1 MANIAWIFIGG
12 GLGSLARYGLSLA
25 ALRWQSPGKGSELGT
40 LGFPWGTFS
49 ANVLASALAG
59 VLMAWLLSQQDAVQ
73 WRAFGLIGFCG
84 GFSTFSSFS
93 LEAFQL
99 FHSGQAAMALVYI
112 TASFLSCIL
121 AVWLGMKL
129 W

>member
-1 MANIAWIFIGG
+1 MAHIAWIFIGG
-12 GLGSLARYGLSLA
+12 GLGSLARYGLSLV
-25 ALRWQSPGKGSELGT
+25 ALRWQSPEKGSELEA

-99 FHSGQAAMALVYI
+99 FQSGQAAMALVYI
-112 TASFLSCIL
+112 SASFLSCIL